1 MPSTQQDCEVQ
12 CPQGAE
18 GEGGQEAVPEVLN
31 SLSSSVA
38 VFCAILSQCSVTSL
52 YKNFMSK
59 SEFGAPLWAVCG

>member
-31 SLSSSVA
+31 SLSH
-38 VFCAILSQCSVTSL
+38 LLLQCFVL
-52 YKNFMSK
+52 YYRN
-59 SEFGAPLWAVCG
+59 VV